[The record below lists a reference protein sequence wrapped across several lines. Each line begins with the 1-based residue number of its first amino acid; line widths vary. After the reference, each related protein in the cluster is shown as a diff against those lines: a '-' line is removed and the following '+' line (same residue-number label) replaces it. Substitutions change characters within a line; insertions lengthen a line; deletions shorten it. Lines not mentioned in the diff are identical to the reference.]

1 MKEKEIN
8 TWKEDFGFN
17 VSTKED
23 PDLLTYLFNNWI
35 KNETTT
41 PESRESVQEF
51 MTFAK
56 KKLTQN
62 YVTGMEYLDSGIGI
76 VLSNGDRVPFN
87 KANTTYTDPI
97 RQTVS
102 ITGDANSLMPN
113 GIKQV
118 DTSAPIT
125 GGSR

>member
-8 TWKEDFGFN
+8 TWKEDFGFS
-17 VSTKED
+17 VSTKDD

-51 MTFAK
+51 MAYAK
-56 KKLTQN
+56 KRLSQH

-87 KANTTYTDPI
+87 KATTTATEPI

-102 ITGDANSLMPN
+102 ITGDASYLQPN
-113 GIKQV
+113 GIKQI